1 MKKRCF
7 WVNLKN
13 KKYIDYHDFEWW
25 KLKNEVKLF
34 EFLILEGQ
42 QAWLSWEII
51 LNKREIYKKAFF
63 LFDVEKCANLSD
75 LDLENILKI
84 DGIIKNKNKIF
95 SVRQNAKVFLQIQKE
110 FGSFYA
116 YINTFTKGKITNNDI
131 KNKTDLP
138 VKSAISEQISANLKK
153 RWAKFVWPV
162 IIYSFLQATWF
173 INDHEN
179 DCFCKNLKI

>member
-13 KKYIDYHDFEWW
+13 QTYVDYHDFEWW
-25 KLKNEVKLF
+25 KPVKNEVKLF

-84 DGIIKNKNKIF
+84 DGIIKNRNKIF
-95 SVRQNAKVFLQIQKE
+95 SVRQNAKVFLQIQK
-110 FGSFYA
+110 
-116 YINTFTKGKITNNDI
+116 
-131 KNKTDLP
+131 
-138 VKSAISEQISANLKK
+138 
-153 RWAKFVWPV
+153 
-162 IIYSFLQATWF
+162 
-173 INDHEN
+173 
-179 DCFCKNLKI
+179 